1 MHSSNL
7 SLPVTATKPMKNLI
21 LMALFGMMSLHAHA
35 QYNYQTGLL
44 PINGITYKVSVG
56 SWGTIHFKNNANVL
70 NNTPFTPTN
79 IPGCGNFDFTKI
91 GILEIRNV
99 FRESI
104 SDARRQLFLP
114 KHHMNMSIYVNSSG
128 KILEVAF
135 WFAEGSPIT
144 PQELNQIE
152 IKLKNLLPL
161 EVAIMDECMGMSYHV
176 TSMTVFIDSI
186 L

>member
-56 SWGTIHFKNNANVL
+56 SWGTIHFENNANML
-70 NNTPFTPTN
+70 YNTPWTPTN
-79 IPGCGNFDFTKI
+79 NPDCGLFDFKKI
-91 GILEIRNV
+91 GELEIRNV

-104 SDARRQLFLP
+104 SDARRQLFLS
-114 KHHMNMSIYVNSSG
+114 KHRMEMSIYVNGSG
-128 KILEVAF
+128 KILEAYF

-152 IKLKNLLPL
+152 LGLKNLPPQEILL
-161 EVAIMDECMGMSYHV
+161 FGDCAGMNYHV
-176 TSMTVFIDSI
+176 TSMTIFINKI